1 MAQLPAEVR
10 ARVAEEDEALLAA
23 EAQLPGGDDE
33 IHWSELESDSSE
45 DDEYFLAAP
54 ASHDHEVGGSREPVP
69 SSPAAATVTESQ
81 VTQPSEL
88 TSLLQQ
94 LVTQQREDRIAQEEA
109 RRAPEAQLASI
120 QRKAARERAAVEEH
134 FVGLIDRVSQRTDAQ
149 FQQMQQG
156 MMAMFGMI
164 T

>member
-1 MAQLPAEVR
+1 MARLSPEVQ
-10 ARVAEEDEALLAA
+10 ARVAQEDEALLAS

-45 DDEYFLAAP
+45 DDEYFPVAP
-54 ASHDHEVGGSREPVP
+54 ASHDHVAGASREPAP

-94 LVTQQREDRIAQEEA
+94 LVTQQRED
-109 RRAPEAQLASI
+109 
-120 QRKAARERAAVEEH
+120 
-134 FVGLIDRVSQRTDAQ
+134 
-149 FQQMQQG
+149 
-156 MMAMFGMI
+156 
-164 T
+164 